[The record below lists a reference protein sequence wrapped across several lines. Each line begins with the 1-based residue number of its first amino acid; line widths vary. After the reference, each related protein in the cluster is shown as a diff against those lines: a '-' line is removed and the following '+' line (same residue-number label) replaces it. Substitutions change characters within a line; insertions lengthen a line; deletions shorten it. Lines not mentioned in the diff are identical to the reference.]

1 MHILKAIHS
10 RNAVKFKHVTYSFF
24 VRTLVCSEA
33 SVFPQ
38 NVENPDAGYCA
49 CCYVSLKN
57 ANKSM
62 LIAHK
67 NTVKH
72 KKSFEAAKSSIKLA
86 CFLVKKTTTMD
97 EKVAKAEL
105 LITARV
111 L

>member
-1 MHILKAIHS
+1 MHILITIHS
-10 RNAVKFKHVTYSFF
+10 HNAVKLKHVTYSFF

-33 SVFPQ
+33 GVLRQ
-38 NVENPDAGYCA
+38 DVENPDAGYWA

-62 LIAHK
+62 LISHK

-86 CFLVKKTTTMD
+86 SFLVKRQLRWT
-97 EKVAKAEL
+97 EK
-105 LITARV
+105 
-111 L
+111 